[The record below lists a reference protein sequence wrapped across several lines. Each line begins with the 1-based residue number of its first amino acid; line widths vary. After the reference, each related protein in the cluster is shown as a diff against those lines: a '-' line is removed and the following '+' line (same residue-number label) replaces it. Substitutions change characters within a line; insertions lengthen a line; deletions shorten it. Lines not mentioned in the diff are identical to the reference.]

1 MQNNGLV
8 KHCKYV
14 YDKGFDIVFYSL
26 KGSQNYRLS
35 TEKSDIDSYIVVMP
49 TLKDLALSR
58 KPISEN
64 FCINGKNGKE
74 YIIVQDVR
82 TFFAE
87 LKNYNFYSLE
97 VLFSDYLVST
107 YKYWY
112 VGESLKS
119 LDWASNNFITLRRT
133 QKRFDELCSSLDKL
147 NFESKTDR
155 KTFNK
160 FIVDYSFL
168 LNISEGFYS
177 FEIFNDEWRKNLL
190 DIKNGKMSKE
200 KALEVFPVFEMRD
213 FIKKEEFTQKFYL
226 SEKIKMDLS
235 DILYRLFMTKFQEV

>member
-1 MQNNGLV
+1 MV
-8 KHCKYV
+8 K
-14 YDKGFDIVFYSL
+14 
-26 KGSQNYRLS
+26 
-35 TEKSDIDSYIVVMP
+35 TEKNI
-49 TLKDLALSR
+49 
-58 KPISEN
+58 
-64 FCINGKNGKE
+64 F
-74 YIIVQDVR
+74 IVQDVR
-82 TFFAE
+82 TFFTE

-97 VLFSDYLVST
+97 VLFSNYLVST

-119 LDWASNNFITLRRT
+119 LNWQINNFIALRRT
-133 QKRFDELCSSLDKL
+133 QKRFDELCSNLDKL

-160 FIVDYSFL
+160 FIVDYNFL

-200 KALEVFPVFEMRD
+200 KALEAFPVFEMRD
-213 FIKKEEFTQKFYL
+213 FIRKEEFTQKFYL
-226 SEKIKMDLS
+226 SEKINMDLS
-235 DILYRLFMTKFQEV
+235 DILYRLFITKFQEV